1 MYQSLK
7 ERKVVNNYDNRS
19 ILTRNLY
26 SCKGFIFCIL
36 VNLTVK
42 YGLTVLWLGIKG
54 NEDAQIIKEIE
65 NAGLDMNYDVSWK
78 RYNIKSNNFEE
89 YKANKELI
97 DSMIKNVLEYFN
109 ID

>member
-1 MYQSLK
+1 
-7 ERKVVNNYDNRS
+7 
-19 ILTRNLY
+19 
-26 SCKGFIFCIL
+26 
-36 VNLTVK
+36 
-42 YGLTVLWLGIKG
+42 
-54 NEDAQIIKEIE
+54 
-65 NAGLDMNYDVSWK
+65 MNYDVSWK